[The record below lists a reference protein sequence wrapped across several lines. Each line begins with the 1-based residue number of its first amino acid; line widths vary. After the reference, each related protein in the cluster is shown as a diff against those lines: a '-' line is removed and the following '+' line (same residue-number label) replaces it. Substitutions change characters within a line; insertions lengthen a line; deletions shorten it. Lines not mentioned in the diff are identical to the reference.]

1 MGTILTA
8 TVWRGRGGC
17 EGSWGGCRCRSSLRD
32 EPVIIC
38 IILSQFTQHVQDSL
52 RPLVFTFAFH
62 QGLLPFQS
70 DLLGSHH
77 TPTHPITPQLRLCR
91 SFPLLLVD
99 GCHRVQAALGENRLG
114 FVCAIICPRGF
125 TALLV
130 AFQPSSRD
138 YLGSR
143 AESSHR
149 QPFVLLKDLFPPHM
163 SVSDAVEAAPIY
175 VSVLISSPA
184 FQRCSYNYKPLYFFP
199 IVARSE
205 IIVVVVLP
213 GRRSRRFRCSKPISN
228 SCQHRL
234 CKSGPPRRL
243 ASPLRD
249 PDTGRTRVCPSHPR
263 LFGGEVCRYRALA
276 AQTAWQ

>member
-1 MGTILTA
+1 M
-8 TVWRGRGGC
+8 
-17 EGSWGGCRCRSSLRD
+17 
-32 EPVIIC
+32 
-38 IILSQFTQHVQDSL
+38 QDSL

-62 QGLLPFQS
+62 PGLLPFQS

-77 TPTHPITPQLRLCR
+77 TPAHPITPQLRLCR
-91 SFPLLLVD
+91 SSPLLLLLVD

-149 QPFVLLKDLFPPHM
+149 QPFVLLKDLLPPHM

-184 FQRCSYNYKPLYFFP
+184 FQRCSYKTSRLISFP
-199 IVARSE
+199 SSPDQKLLSLLCFRAAGVGGSVAVSRFQTAAN
-205 IIVVVVLP
+205 IDYARAALP
-213 GRRSRRFRCSKPISN
+213 GGSPHPSGTPTPAGPECVHHIRDYLEGRSVAIA
-228 SCQHRL
+228 H
-234 CKSGPPRRL
+234 
-243 ASPLRD
+243 
-249 PDTGRTRVCPSHPR
+249 
-263 LFGGEVCRYRALA
+263 
-276 AQTAWQ
+276 